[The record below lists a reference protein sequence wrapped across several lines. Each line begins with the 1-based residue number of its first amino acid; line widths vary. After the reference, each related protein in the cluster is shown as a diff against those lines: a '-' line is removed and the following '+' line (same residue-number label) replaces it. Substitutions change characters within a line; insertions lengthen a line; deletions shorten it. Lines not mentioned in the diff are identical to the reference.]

1 VKRARETSSR
11 PSSSQANQPGPA
23 RHPSLDFWI
32 CVLLLLA
39 ILAVYGQVRSHG
51 FVNYDDPQ
59 YVTGNPQVRGG
70 LTWHGLVW
78 AFTSAHDSNWIPL
91 TWLSHMLDCELFG
104 LESAPH
110 HLMNVALHA
119 VAALLLFGLLRRM
132 TGARWRSAFV
142 ALAFALHPLHVESVA
157 WVAERKDVLS
167 AALFFLTLWAYL
179 DYTERPSRGRY
190 LLVVLIFCCGLMAK
204 PMVITLPFIAL
215 LLDFWPL
222 RRKAAVG
229 LILERLPLFVLAAG
243 ASVVTY
249 LVQEHAGAV
258 SSVSQVPFVVR
269 LQNALVSYVAYLGDF
284 VWPVRLAVFYP
295 YSIPPVGEWMIAG
308 FALAAVTVLV
318 LRARD
323 RYPYAAVGWLWYLGT
338 LVPVIG
344 LVQAGSQCRADRYTY
359 IPMVGISIVLAWGA
373 AEAVRRWRWGRPA
386 LAVSMAAVCSAWSV
400 VAWFNVGNWR
410 NSISLFRHAIEVTNE
425 NYVAYNN
432 LAVAQR
438 QAGEF
443 NEAVSSFQSVVRI
456 QPQDAQAR
464 DNLGE
469 ALMAVGR
476 ADEAMPHLE
485 EAVRLQP
492 GFAKAHIDLASALI
506 RSGRPAQAEAQ
517 YRVALQLR
525 PVSAEAHYGLGGVLV
540 ERGRLQE
547 ALPHL
552 QEALPQ
558 LVEAVGSNPGD
569 PDLRY
574 NLGTLL
580 GMMGRA
586 DEAIAQFAEAVRLQ
600 PGNPEAHFN
609 LGTALAARNR
619 LEEARDEFAAAVRLR
634 PDYVNAHI
642 NLGRILAALGHADE
656 AAREFSEAERLK
668 PGFAAALK

>member
-1 VKRARETSSR
+1 MPSGPCAARTDPSVPGSSR
-11 PSSSQANQPGPA
+11 
-23 RHPSLDFWI
+23 LDFWI
-32 CVLLLLA
+32 CVLLFLA
-39 ILAVYGQVRSHG
+39 ILAVYGQVRSHD

-59 YVTGNPQVRGG
+59 YVTENPQVRGG

-110 HLMNVALHA
+110 HFTNVALHA
-119 VAALLLFGLLRRM
+119 VGAFLLFGLFRRM

-142 ALAFALHPLHVESVA
+142 AFAFALHPLHVESVA

-167 AALFFLTLWAYL
+167 AAFFFLTLWAYV
-179 DYTERPSRGRY
+179 DYTERRSRGRY
-190 LLVVLIFCCGLMAK
+190 LLVVLLFCCGLMAK
-204 PMVITLPFIAL
+204 PMAITLPFVAL
-215 LLDFWPL
+215 LLDVWPL

-229 LILERLPLFVLAAG
+229 LVFEKLPLFVLAAG

-249 LVQEHAGAV
+249 LVQEHAGIV
-258 SSVSQVPFVVR
+258 SSINQVPFAVR
-269 LQNALVSYVAYLGDF
+269 LQNALVSYVTYVGNF
-284 VWPVRLAVFYP
+284 VWPARLAVFYP
-295 YSIPPVGEWMIAG
+295 YSIPQVWEWMIAG
-308 FALAAVTVLV
+308 FALVAVTVLV
-318 LRARD
+318 LRAMGRH
-323 RYPYAAVGWLWYLGT
+323 PYAAVGWFWYLGT

-344 LVQAGSQCRADRYTY
+344 LVQAGAQSRADRYTY

-373 AEAVRRWRWGRPA
+373 SEAAGRWRWGKPA
-386 LAVSMAAVCSAWSV
+386 LAVSTLVVCSAWSIA
-400 VAWFNVGNWR
+400 AWFNVEHWQ

-432 LAVAQR
+432 LAVAER

-443 NEAVSSFQSVVRI
+443 NEAVSSFESVVRI

-476 ADEAMPHLE
+476 ADEGIAHIE
-485 EAVRLQP
+485 EAVRLEP
-492 GFAKAHIDLASALI
+492 GFAKARIDLASALI
-506 RSGRPAQAEAQ
+506 RSGRAAEAEAQ

-525 PVSAEAHYGLGGVLV
+525 PASAEAHYGLGGVLV
-540 ERGRLQE
+540 EQGRLQE

-558 LVEAVGSNPGD
+558 LVEAVGSKPGD

-609 LGTALAARNR
+609 LGTALARRNR

-634 PDYVNAHI
+634 PDYVNAHL
-642 NLGRILAALGHADE
+642 NLGRILAALGHHDE
-656 AAREFSEAERLK
+656 AAREFSEVERLR
-668 PGFAAALK
+668 PGL

>member
-1 VKRARETSSR
+1 MPRKKSNSGTGSEFRKGGEIRAS
-11 PSSSQANQPGPA
+11 PQ
-23 RHPSLDFWI
+23 SLDFCI

-39 ILAVYGQVRSHG
+39 ILAVYGQVRSHD
-51 FVNYDDPQ
+51 FVNYDDPR
-59 YVTGNPQVRGG
+59 YVTQNPQVRGG

-91 TWLSHMLDCELFG
+91 TWLSHMLDCQLFG
-104 LESAPH
+104 LESGAH
-110 HLMNVALHA
+110 HFTNVALHMLS
-119 VAALLLFGLLRRM
+119 ALLLFGLLRRM

-167 AALFFLTLWAYL
+167 AAFFFLALWAYL
-179 DYTERPSRGRY
+179 DYTARPSRGRY
-190 LLVVLIFCCGLMAK
+190 LLVALIFCCGLMAK
-204 PMVITLPFIAL
+204 PMVVTLPFIAL

-222 RRKAAVG
+222 RRKAAAG
-229 LILERLPLFVLAAG
+229 LILEKLSLFALVAG
-243 ASVVTY
+243 ASVLTY

-258 SSVSQVPFVVR
+258 SSIDQVPLVAR
-269 LQNALVSYVAYLGDF
+269 LQNALVSYVAYLGNF
-284 VWPVRLAVFYP
+284 VWPARLAVFYP
-295 YSIPPVGEWMIAG
+295 YLIPPVWEGMTAG

-318 LRARD
+318 LRVRG

-344 LVQAGSQCRADRYTY
+344 LVQAGSQSRADRYTY

-373 AEAVRRWRWGRPA
+373 AEAVGRWRWGRRA
-386 LAVSMAAVCSAWSV
+386 LAAAMVAVCSAWAV
-400 VAWFNVGNWR
+400 VAWFNVEHWR
-410 NSISLFRHAIEVTNE
+410 NSISLFRHAIDVTTD

-432 LAVAQR
+432 LAVALR
-438 QAGEF
+438 QAGELD
-443 NEAVSSFQSVVRI
+443 EAVSSFESVLRI
-456 QPQDAQAR
+456 RPQDAQAR

-476 ADEAMPHLE
+476 VDEAVPHLE
-485 EAVRLQP
+485 EAIRLQP
-492 GFAKAHIDLASALI
+492 GFAKARIDLASALI
-506 RSGRPAQAEAQ
+506 RSGRAAQAEAQ
-517 YRVALQLR
+517 YRAALQLR
-525 PVSAEAHYGLGGVLV
+525 PASVEAHYGLGGVLAQQ
-540 ERGRLQE
+540 GRLQE

-552 QEALPQ
+552 REALPQ

-580 GMMGRA
+580 GIMGRA
-586 DEAIAQFAEAVRLQ
+586 DEAIVQFAEAVRLQ

-668 PGFAAALK
+668 PASLR

>member
-1 VKRARETSSR
+1 VRRKNRRVARYPR
-11 PSSSQANQPGPA
+11 
-23 RHPSLDFWI
+23 LDFWI
-32 CVLLLLA
+32 CVLLFAA
-39 ILAVYGQVRSHG
+39 ILAVYGQVRSHD

-59 YVTGNPQVRGG
+59 YVTRNPQVRGG

-104 LESAPH
+104 LASGAH
-110 HLMNVALHA
+110 HFTNVALHA
-119 VAALLLFGLLRRM
+119 FGALFLFGLLRRM
-132 TGARWRSAFV
+132 TGARWRSAFA

-167 AALFFLTLWAYL
+167 AAFFFLTLWAYVE
-179 DYTERPSRGRY
+179 YTRRPSRGRY
-190 LLVVLIFCCGLMAK
+190 LLVFLLFCCALMAK
-204 PMVITLPFIAL
+204 PMAITLPFVAL

-222 RRKAAVG
+222 RRKVAAG
-229 LILERLPLFVLAAG
+229 LIFEKLPLFALAAG

-258 SSVSQVPFVVR
+258 SSINQVPLAAR
-269 LQNALVSYVAYLGDF
+269 LQNALVCYVAYLGNF
-284 VWPVRLAVFYP
+284 VWPARLAVFYP
-295 YSIPPVGEWMIAG
+295 YSIPPVWAWMMAG
-308 FALAAVTVLV
+308 FALAAVTVFV

-323 RYPYAAVGWLWYLGT
+323 RHPYAAVGWLWYVGT
-338 LVPVIG
+338 LAPVIG
-344 LVQAGSQCRADRYTY
+344 LVQAGSQSRADRYTY

-373 AEAVRRWRWGRPA
+373 AEVAGRWRWGRPA
-386 LAVSMAAVCSAWSV
+386 LAAAMIAVCSAWAV
-400 VAWFNVGNWR
+400 VAWVNVGNWQ
-410 NSISLFRHAIEVTNE
+410 NSVTLFRHAIEVTNE

-432 LAVAQR
+432 LAVALR
-438 QAGEF
+438 EAGEF
-443 NEAVSSFQSVVRI
+443 DEAVSSFESVVRI

-476 ADEAMPHLE
+476 PDEAVPHLE

-492 GFAKAHIDLASALI
+492 SFAKAHIDLASALI
-506 RSGRPAQAEAQ
+506 RSGRAAEAEAQ
-517 YRVALQLR
+517 YRAALQLR
-525 PVSAEAHYGLGGVLV
+525 PESAEAHYGLGGVLV
-540 ERGRLQE
+540 EQGRLQD

-552 QEALPQ
+552 QQALPQ
-558 LVEAVGSNPGD
+558 LVEAVGSKPDD

-586 DEAIAQFAEAVRLQ
+586 DEAIVQFAEAVRLQ

-619 LEEARDEFAAAVRLR
+619 LEEARNEFAAAVRLR
-634 PDYVNAHI
+634 PDYVNAHL

-656 AAREFSEAERLK
+656 AAREFSEVERLK
-668 PGFAAALK
+668 TGAAVR